1 MLVYPILMSLK
12 KIQKKR
18 KRVDNM
24 EEKGIKDVRQEM
36 DTDGDYEISFDE
48 FKAYMMSSQNKKKKM
63 KAAAIY
69 IADKA
74 VDLTVIALTAIMFI
88 FFGYL

>member
-36 DTDGDYEISFDE
+36 DTDGDCEISFDE
-48 FKAYMMSSQNKKKKM
+48 FKAYMMSSQNKKRKM

-74 VDLTVIALTAIMFI
+74 VDLVVIALTAFAFI
-88 FFGYL
+88 FFGFV